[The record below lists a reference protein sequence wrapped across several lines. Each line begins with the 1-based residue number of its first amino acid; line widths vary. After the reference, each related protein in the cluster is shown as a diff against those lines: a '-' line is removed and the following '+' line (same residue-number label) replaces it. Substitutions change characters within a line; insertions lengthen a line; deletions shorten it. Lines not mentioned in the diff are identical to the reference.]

1 MCSKK
6 NISFFM
12 ISVFILL
19 TIVLLV
25 NYIIDPF
32 QQYRKSSLYKMYYG
46 VGIQRFINPGL
57 AKNYLYD
64 TAIIGTSMTENFRL
78 KKVTSILDYS
88 KPLKLS
94 FSGGSAYE
102 ESLIVD
108 IVMKN
113 KNIKNILYG
122 LDIESFYGD
131 KKRIK
136 WGNGTMPFYLYNDTY
151 FDDYKY
157 LLNIDTLKE
166 SLKAILKP
174 LLKPKNDPWFEL
186 NTAYQWQHLN
196 EGKFGTNIV
205 LNQWAK
211 RNSIKIETNL
221 DLLKKS
227 FNYNFLNKI
236 EENKKIKWVIF
247 FPPYSI
253 LSYLD
258 KDERT
263 ELENYMLFKKFL
275 LKKLVEFNN
284 VKVFDFQ
291 VAKEI
296 THDLD
301 NYKDFNHYHQK
312 INLWMLNQIKN
323 NNYRVTSDNMIDYI
337 ENLNKQVKMYK
348 LENKIN
354 E

>member
-1 MCSKK
+1 MYSKK
-6 NISFFM
+6 NIVFFM
-12 ISVFILL
+12 MSVVILL
-19 TIVLLV
+19 SIVLLV

-32 QQYRKSSLYKMYYG
+32 QQYRKASLYKVYYG
-46 VGIQRFINPGL
+46 SGTQRYINPGL
-57 AKNYLYD
+57 AKNYIYD
-64 TAIIGTSMTENFRL
+64 TAIIGTSMTENFYL
-78 KKVTSILDYS
+78 KKITSILGYS
-88 KPLKLS
+88 IPLKFS

-113 KNIKNILYG
+113 TNTKNIIFG

-131 KKRIK
+131 VKRIK
-136 WGNGTMPFYLYNDTY
+136 WGNGSMPFYLYNDTY

-166 SLKAILKP
+166 SLKALLKP
-174 LLKPKNDPWFEL
+174 FIKPKNDPWFNL

-205 LNQWAK
+205 LKQWKK

-221 DLLKKS
+221 ELLKNS
-227 FNYNFLNKI
+227 FNYNFFNKI
-236 EENKKIKWVIF
+236 KKNKKIEWIIF

-253 LSYLD
+253 LSYLQ
-258 KDERT
+258 KNERK
-263 ELENYMLFKKFL
+263 ELENYMLFKKYL
-275 LKKLVEFNN
+275 LETLVKFEN

-312 INLWMLNQIKN
+312 INLWMLNQIKGN
-323 NNYRVTSDNMIDYI
+323 KYMVTNENYLNYIDT
-337 ENLNKQVKMYK
+337 LNKQITSYK
-348 LENKIN
+348 LEYN